1 MIRPGRGR
9 PGCLFGGRDGAFA
22 RSRAS
27 EGPMSEYKETL
38 NLLQTPFPM
47 KGDLPRREPALVE
60 RWAAQR
66 VYARMR
72 AAAAGRP

>member
-1 MIRPGRGR
+1 
-9 PGCLFGGRDGAFA
+9 
-22 RSRAS
+22 
-27 EGPMSEYKETL
+27 MSEYKETL

-66 VYARMR
+66 VYERMPGGVARLAR
-72 AAAAGRP
+72 RGLQGTRRCTLA